1 MGHRQKMLNISLEL
15 IRSYICRKLFYNKK
29 KRIQAKGP
37 TPIRTAAKDI
47 TVLLRKLSE
56 LASCT
61 T

>member
-1 MGHRQKMLNISLEL
+1 MLNISLEL